1 MVIASAS
8 APAVV
13 PPLGRL
19 HGFHPGW
26 FGAVMGTAVIG
37 VVAYQNP
44 GSVTSLRDAAHAFG
58 AAILYGPPEAVPPHA
73 LPCRHGTRA
82 DGRGT
87 R

>member
-1 MVIASAS
+1 MAIASAS

-37 VVAYQNP
+37 VVAYQKP

-58 AAILYGPPEAVPPHA
+58 AARSLRAARSRPTPCAT
-73 LPCRHGTRA
+73 LPTWHPG
-82 DGRGT
+82 
-87 R
+87 